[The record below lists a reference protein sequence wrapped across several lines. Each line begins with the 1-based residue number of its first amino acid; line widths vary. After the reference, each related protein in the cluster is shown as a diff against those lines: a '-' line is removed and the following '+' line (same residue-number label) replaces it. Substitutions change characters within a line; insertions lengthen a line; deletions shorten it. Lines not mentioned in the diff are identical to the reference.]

1 MSAHQKLQQAAGCA
15 ARSQDRGCQH
25 PGWAVPGVLGT
36 QGSSGTTA
44 ASSPSARCAPLG
56 TKNTRVLVSGWKR
69 ASSCFGGLI
78 LQRVISAPGRRNGP
92 KRNRPLHIAVWLM
105 SLTSLLLWEEQLPI
119 KFVTSPFCSLH
130 PTSPELL
137 SSLDSVLAELIPS
150 SNDSPS

>member
-1 MSAHQKLQQAAGCA
+1 
-15 ARSQDRGCQH
+15 
-25 PGWAVPGVLGT
+25 
-36 QGSSGTTA
+36 
-44 ASSPSARCAPLG
+44 
-56 TKNTRVLVSGWKR
+56 
-69 ASSCFGGLI
+69 
-78 LQRVISAPGRRNGP
+78 
-92 KRNRPLHIAVWLM
+92 M